1 MKHAH
6 GARHTKR
13 RCLPLAALA
22 LGVAFAGPASA
33 HGHADVHFGLYM
45 GGPLG
50 WPYYYPPAYYPSPYY
65 YPPAVVQPS
74 SPPVYVERQDA
85 APESAP
91 SSSYWYYCQES
102 KAYYPY
108 VKQCPGGW
116 QRVAPE
122 PAR

>member
-1 MKHAH
+1 M
-6 GARHTKR
+6 KR
-13 RCLPLAALA
+13 RYLLPAALA
-22 LGVAFAGPASA
+22 LALWAVVGAASA
-33 HGHADVHFGLYM
+33 HGGADVHFGIYM
-45 GGPLG
+45 GGPIG

-65 YPPAVVQPS
+65 YPPAAVQPS

-91 SSSYWYYCQES
+91 ADSYWYYCQES

-108 VKQCPGGW
+108 VKQCAGGW

-122 PAR
+122 PPQ